1 MTRTDWVWTS
11 TPPAPAYEIG
21 SVRTLAPPQ
30 RLSTIHGDEFGASYL
45 LRLFAATLL
54 AVRQGTCLVVCRVR
68 KNQGCSLLARKGP
81 ASGQRF
87 FHGGGSGAVHAWQD
101 VGVGVEGER
110 DADVSEEFL
119 NVFGVDVVG
128 EELSGT
134 HPGVDGENVESV
146 EPVGLAVRT
155 VPRALSTSQRSRYS
169 PRVILPA
176 SKMSPPSL
184 SDIAFVSFP
193 ETSLRVLP

>member
-1 MTRTDWVWTS
+1 M
-11 TPPAPAYEIG
+11 
-21 SVRTLAPPQ
+21 
-30 RLSTIHGDEFGASYL
+30 
-45 LRLFAATLL
+45 
-54 AVRQGTCLVVCRVR
+54 VCRVR

-134 HPGVDGENVESV
+134 HPSVDGENVESV

>member
-1 MTRTDWVWTS
+1 MDVDPSGTHVLYVITGRT
-11 TPPAPAYEIG
+11 G
-21 SVRTLAPPQ
+21 RTLAPPQ